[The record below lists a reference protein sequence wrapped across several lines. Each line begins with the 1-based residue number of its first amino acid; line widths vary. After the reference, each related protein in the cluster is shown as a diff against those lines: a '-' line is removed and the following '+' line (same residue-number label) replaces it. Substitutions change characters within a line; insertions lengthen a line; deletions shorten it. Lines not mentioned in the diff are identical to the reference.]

1 MNEKS
6 YLNMEPLRFYYKDCF
21 KQDVQY
27 HFVSSYFDTNFPI
40 AMHYHDFYEI
50 NIITEGKGF
59 HYIENRVFE
68 ANAGS
73 VFVIPPNIKHG
84 YNTDS
89 SLTVYH
95 LLLSYPFLRHYKN
108 EIESF
113 KGYSFLFSIEPKLR
127 LSYKEQLFFVLS
139 KANLTEIT
147 KLMVEISK
155 YEHSEAPHDHVLQNI
170 KALILISDLCNFFV
184 SSSFYSEKTSFKNSP
199 YLILHTMEYIYSHFD
214 EPIRIETLLKIA
226 NMSRSNFFHQFKLM
240 CGITPNDYIIN
251 CRIEH
256 SKELLTNTNMS
267 ITDIAQ
273 ECGFFDSSHFERA
286 FKKLSGHKSP
296 IAYRKFE
303 KTKKTN

>member
-1 MNEKS
+1 MNEKD

-50 NIITEGKGF
+50 NIITSGKGF
-59 HYIENRVFE
+59 HHIENRIFE

-84 YNTDS
+84 YNADS
-89 SLTVYH
+89 TLTVYH
-95 LLLSYPFLRHYKN
+95 LLLSYPFLQHYKN

-139 KANLTEIT
+139 KANLTKITKSMKEIT
-147 KLMVEISK
+147 K
-155 YEHSEAPHDHVLQNI
+155 YEHSNTPQDHVLQNV
-170 KALILISDLCNFFV
+170 KALLLISDLCNFFA
-184 SSSFYSEKTSFKNSP
+184 SSSFYSEKATFKNSP
-199 YLILHTMEYIYSHFD
+199 YLILRAMEYIHSNFY
-214 EPIRIETLLKIA
+214 EQIKIESLLKIA
-226 NMSRSNFFHQFKLM
+226 NMSRSNFFHQFKSM

-256 SKELLTNTNMS
+256 AKELLTNTTMS

-273 ECGFFDSSHFERA
+273 ECGFFDSSHFERV
-286 FKKLSGHKSP
+286 FKKLSSHKSP
-296 IAYRKFE
+296 SAYRKC
-303 KTKKTN
+303 KKIN